1 MALSGPD
8 PGDLPAMTSAERG
21 SGRHGPP
28 GAVGGGAESG
38 RRLGVTPSTCPDPKV
53 RGCCRV
59 SSGSSARAHSICRNF
74 LPCKVSG
81 GDGR

>member
-1 MALSGPD
+1 MGGLVLG
-8 PGDLPAMTSAERG
+8 
-21 SGRHGPP
+21 
-28 GAVGGGAESG
+28 VGGRGESG
-38 RRLGVTPSTCPDPKV
+38 RRLGVTPSTRPDPRV

-59 SSGSSARAHSICRNF
+59 SSCSSTRAHSICRNF